1 AAGGIRL
8 EQQAQFVQLVQLT
21 PVQLL
26 RAAIADEMPLGDQA
40 RGLQAAERFADRS
53 LGDPELTRQLV
64 DGYARIRRNAQRHDV
79 GADQF
84 EDLIDN
90 ALRPPDRARRDD
102 IGNRSVGL
110 HETPKRSARNDA
122 RWFMQKS

>member
-1 AAGGIRL
+1 
-8 EQQAQFVQLVQLT
+8 

-26 RAAIADEMPLGDQA
+26 RTAITDEMPLGDEA
-40 RGLQAAERFADRS
+40 CGLQAAERLADRR
-53 LGDPELTRQLV
+53 LGDSELTRQLV
-64 DGYARIRRNAQRHDV
+64 DGYARIRWNAQRHDV

-102 IGNRSVGL
+102 GGNRDVGL
-110 HETPKRSARNDA
+110 HETPARSARSDA